1 MLDEPFSGL
10 DPLAVDTL
18 GRMLLERAAQGAT
31 VLFSSHQLDL
41 VEHLCDSV
49 AIIDDGRLVM
59 TGRLDE
65 LKSSGRR
72 RLVVE
77 LANGRTDWADA
88 VAGAEVLERRGGR
101 VVLRLADGADA
112 QSVLAAAQAAG
123 PVDRFAV
130 EQPRLSELFLEAV
143 AA

>member
-1 MLDEPFSGL
+1 
-10 DPLAVDTL
+10 
-18 GRMLLERAAQGAT
+18 

-49 AIIDDGRLVM
+49 AIVDHGRLVM

-65 LKSSGRR
+65 LRSSGRR

-77 LANGRTDWADA
+77 LGNGRTDWADA
-88 VAGAEVLERRGGR
+88 LPGAEVLERRGDR
-101 VVLRLADGADA
+101 VVLRLEDGVDT
-112 QSVLAAAQAAG
+112 QRVLTAAEAAG
-123 PVDRFAV
+123 PVARFAV